1 MKNIFKLSLLALLL
15 LANTSLVNA
24 QCQLCHL
31 SEFQAQSVVSYLK
44 LKQEAVLYA
53 GCAMGDIARQL
64 KIENVSYRPVQG
76 KEDYF
81 EVYVEGTVIGTFD
94 IDRQH
99 VKNYVDTQMKF
110 SGVIDIAYVHVR
122 TGGYHDNDSGK
133 SVWDATCLGIFLGYD
148 CDPCVDPFD
157 YPYLSS
163 TNR

>member
-1 MKNIFKLSLLALLL
+1 MKNFLKLSFITLLFVGQS
-15 LANTSLVNA
+15 TLVHA

-44 LKQEAVLYA
+44 LKKEAVLYA

-64 KIENVSYRPVQG
+64 KIETVSYRPV
-76 KEDYF
+76 KDKADYF

-99 VKNYVDTQMKF
+99 IKNYVDTHMKF

-122 TGGYHDNDSGK
+122 TGGYHDSDSGK

-157 YPYLSS
+157 YPYISS
-163 TNR
+163 MH